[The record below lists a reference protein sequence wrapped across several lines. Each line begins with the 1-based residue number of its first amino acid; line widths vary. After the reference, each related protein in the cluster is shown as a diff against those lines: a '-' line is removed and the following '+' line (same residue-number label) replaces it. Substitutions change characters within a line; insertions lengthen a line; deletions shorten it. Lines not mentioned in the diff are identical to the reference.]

1 MIEIVAAAL
10 AKTIGLN
17 FDSLP
22 ETDETYGSSGI
33 YGKSHY
39 RCLARAAVEAMRDP
53 TEKMIGA
60 YGARSRSSLTNY
72 IRPTSHAEDAAL
84 NAWWAFLD
92 AALK

>member
-53 TEKMIGA
+53 GFQVLMDG
-60 YGARSRSSLTNY
+60 Y
-72 IRPTSHAEDAAL
+72 HATGQFGRTWGEL
-84 NAWWAFLD
+84 NDVWNAQINE
-92 AALK
+92 ALK